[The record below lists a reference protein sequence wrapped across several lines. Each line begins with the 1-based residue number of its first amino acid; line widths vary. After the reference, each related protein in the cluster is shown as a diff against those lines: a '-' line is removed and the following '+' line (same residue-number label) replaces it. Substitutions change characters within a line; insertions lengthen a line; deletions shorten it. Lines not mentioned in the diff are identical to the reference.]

1 LRELYA
7 SAAIYVATSRYEP
20 FGLSPLEA
28 ALSGCAL
35 VINDIPVFH
44 ELWGDAA
51 LYFQRNDPHALAE
64 LMSELK
70 HSPWLREQYGA
81 RAYETACRKFTAA
94 RMVADYESAYQQVAA
109 PIARVA

>member
-1 LRELYA
+1 
-7 SAAIYVATSRYEP
+7 
-20 FGLSPLEA
+20 
-28 ALSGCAL
+28 

-94 RMVADYESAYQQVAA
+94 RTVADYENAYQQVAA